1 METIWFKDDVAIEN
15 SGISHTFNDL
25 WNRTLS
31 LLNADT
37 THTGRYSCHVS
48 TKSPRSA
55 PVIAAANVTILGN
68 LYTRIYFSIVIEI
81 DSFRFFIQF
90 LILTQIICVGHYL
103 NFVCRKTYASR
114 KSGLGNTRWFRQ
126 DLIVTVPSSW
136 LTWTF
141 RSMVQKYCWC
151 DNFTRQQ
158 VITKLLLISTNC
170 YTKSFSSDRIEFL
183 RSIQKRTLKIF
194 ENVCPY

>member
-1 METIWFKDDVAIEN
+1 MNDLLVIRSLYHLETIWFKDDVAIEN

-81 DSFRFFIQF
+81 DSFRFFHPIF
-90 LILTQIICVGHYL
+90 YTNSNY
-103 NFVCRKTYASR
+103 
-114 KSGLGNTRWFRQ
+114 
-126 DLIVTVPSSW
+126 
-136 LTWTF
+136 
-141 RSMVQKYCWC
+141 MCWPL
-151 DNFTRQQ
+151 F
-158 VITKLLLISTNC
+158 
-170 YTKSFSSDRIEFL
+170 EFCL
-183 RSIQKRTLKIF
+183 
-194 ENVCPY
+194 